1 MNKIKVLFTFYALPP
16 YLIALLNQIS
26 QSGINILVVT
36 PENSQI
42 TQGKNVY
49 QDYSNAKF
57 EIQKVPHKKHWL
69 SQKEYLI
76 GLDEIIKNFNP
87 NYLVTCWPYVI
98 QVAFNFSLRKYM
110 KKKGIQWGL
119 KHIPY
124 QIPKY
129 HEAMKYYTE
138 IGIFDEELNVE
149 KAIGWKKKIKFFLL
163 KELNKFLFNSVK
175 FHFCYI
181 SEAPE
186 ILKTYG
192 VNPQNVIVTYN
203 SGDTPKLLAAYQWAL
218 NQPNEPKEKFT
229 FILVG
234 RLVKWKKVHILIEVF
249 SELCLKYNNIQLL
262 IVGAGPEL
270 ENLKLLTQNL
280 SLQEKIMFE
289 GGIYD
294 YNLLAQKFKNSDV
307 FVLTGA
313 GGLAINDAMT
323 FAKPVI
329 CTYADGTEKDLVI
342 PNQTGFIYQ
351 NAKELKNYMEFFI
364 NNPHKAQEMGKNAQ
378 LKILNEINLEKVS
391 QKYVDYFLKVKNI
404 AD

>member
-1 MNKIKVLFTFYALPP
+1 MSKVKVLFTFYALPP
-16 YLIALLNQIS
+16 YLIALLNQICKN
-26 QSGINILVVT
+26 GITILVVL
-36 PENSQI
+36 PESSQI

-49 QDYSNAKF
+49 QEYSDAQF
-57 EIQKVPHKKHWL
+57 EIKKVAQKKHWL

-76 GLDEIIKNFNP
+76 GLEEIIKNFEP

-98 QVAFNFSLRKYM
+98 QIAFNFSLRNYL
-110 KKKGIQWGL
+110 KKKGIRWGL

-129 HEAMKYYTE
+129 HEAMKFYSE
-138 IGIFDEELNVE
+138 IGVFDEELNVE
-149 KAIGWKKKIKFFLL
+149 KAIGWKKKLKFFIL
-163 KELNKFLFNSVK
+163 KELNKYLFNASQ

-181 SEAPE
+181 SEAPD

-203 SGDTPKLLAAYQWAL
+203 SGDTQKLLDAYKWAL
-218 NQPNEPKEKFT
+218 NQPNEPKEKFR
-229 FILVG
+229 FIFVG
-234 RLVKWKKVHILIEVF
+234 RLVKWKKVDLLIEAF
-249 SELCLKYNNIQLL
+249 SELCLKHKDIELL
-262 IVGAGPEL
+262 IVGTGPEL
-270 ENLKLLTQNL
+270 ENLKSLTQNF
-280 SLQEKIMFE
+280 SLKEKIIFA

-294 YNLLAQKFKNSDV
+294 YNLLANKFKISDV

-342 PNQTGFIYQ
+342 HNETGFIYKTQ
-351 NAKELKNYMEFFI
+351 QELKNYMEFFI
-364 NNPHKAQEMGKNAQ
+364 ENPKKAQEMGKKAQ
-378 LKILNEINLEKVS
+378 DRILNEINLAKVA
-391 QKYVDYFLKVKNI
+391 QKYSDFFVS
-404 AD
+404 